1 MSEATITE
9 SKNSWALLAGIV
21 DRPSASLAEITA
33 HPRWRWVLP
42 VTLAILATVASAI
55 VTAPYLAAEAKLQ
68 MAAVLN
74 RMPAEQL
81 AQMPKQM
88 ATLQTPL
95 FVGAS
100 AALTGILVLLIGYLL
115 PGGRTLFRL
124 AHRRRRNRLRT
135 AHRCNPLDRTPLRVG
150 IGRADRLRCRERTPG
165 YQPGAVVPC
174 LDRQPDRRRGQP
186 GLCRAGHAHLVL
198 VVASAA
204 GLQAPPGGAAVGRWR
219 CTCHDTAVRGPER
232 RPASRLRRT

>member
-21 DRPSASLAEITA
+21 DRPSATLAEITA

-100 AALTGILVLLIGYLL
+100 AALTGILV
-115 PGGRTLFRL
+115 P
-124 AHRRRRNRLRT
+124 AHRLPATRRP
-135 AHRCNPLDRTPLRVG
+135 HS
-150 IGRADRLRCRERTPG
+150 I
-165 YQPGAVVPC
+165 
-174 LDRQPDRRRGQP
+174 
-186 GLCRAGHAHLVL
+186 
-198 VVASAA
+198 SARSSPA
-204 GLQAPPGGAAVGRWR
+204 AKSTSDGSSLQPPGSDSPSCWNRS
-219 CTCHDTAVRGPER
+219 C
-232 RPASRLRRT
+232 RPFTLL